1 MALFNYATREL
12 SAKIVYYGPGLSG
25 KTTNIEMVHKMLRPE
40 QKGRLISLPTQTDR
54 TLFFD
59 FLPIELGQIKGF
71 KVRFHLYTVPG
82 QVFYNATRRLVLQ
95 GVDGVVFVADSQR
108 EMINGDMESL
118 KNLMDNLSAYGKKL
132 EDLPFVLQYNK
143 RDLRSAAPVAELD
156 AALNSLHVPAFEA
169 VAPTGKGVTETLVG
183 ISRMVFAHLRK
194 TLLMPGEMA
203 AHDDIGDIADA
214 RIRKTFTTPPA
225 EPLEEITDIE
235 EIHDVG
241 VAPPAV
247 TPPARAKVPPP
258 TPIKV
263 PPPAPAKAAPPPP
276 VKVTPPAP
284 VKLTPPAP
292 VKLTPPAPVE
302 ERPQATVGE
311 VDLEPTSLRVREA
324 APPAWFEDLSGIE
337 EEIPEKKPEQPPR
350 APVEVAPP
358 APVEER
364 PQATVGEVD
373 LEPTSPRVA
382 AAAPPVGFEELSEI
396 EVEIKEKEPE
406 PPPPPTTRPFVAVP
420 VPPRP
425 SPPPPSVVV
434 SVTPPPPPPSFT
446 VSADS
451 EGSGLTFLKFEAPY
465 VSPAGQAVLPALFI
479 DAAGNPVR
487 LRIRVTM
494 DEG

>member
-25 KTTNIEMVHKMLRPE
+25 KTTNIEMVHKMLRAD

-108 EMINGDMESL
+108 EMINSDVESL

-143 RDLRSAAPVAELD
+143 RDLRSAAPVAELN
-156 AALNSLHVPAFEA
+156 AALNLQHVPAFEA
-169 VAPTGKGVTETLVG
+169 VAPTGKGVAETLVG
-183 ISRMVFAHLRK
+183 ISRMVFSHLRK

-203 AHDDIGDIADA
+203 AHDDIGDLADA
-214 RIRKTFTTPPA
+214 RIRKTFATPPA
-225 EPLEEITDIE
+225 EPIEEITDIE
-235 EIHDVG
+235 EIREVG
-241 VAPPAV
+241 EPFPAV
-247 TPPARAKVPPP
+247 TPPA
-258 TPIKV
+258 
-263 PPPAPAKAAPPPP
+263 P

-284 VKLTPPAP
+284 IKAAPTAPVEERPQAKMGEVDLEPTSLRVPEAAPPGWLEDLSEIKVEIPEMVPEPPPPAP
-292 VKLTPPAPVE
+292 VETAPPTPVE

-311 VDLEPTSLRVREA
+311 VDVEPMSPRVPE
-324 APPAWFEDLSGIE
+324 APPPAGFEELSEIKV
-337 EEIPEKKPEQPPR
+337 EIPEKVPEPPPP
-350 APVEVAPP
+350 APVETAPP
-358 APVEER
+358 TPVEER

-373 LEPTSPRVA
+373 VEPMSPRVPE
-382 AAAPPVGFEELSEI
+382 APPPAGSEELSEI
-396 EVEIKEKEPE
+396 EVEIPEKEPE
-406 PPPPPTTRPFVAVP
+406 RQ
-420 VPPRP
+420 
-425 SPPPPSVVV
+425 PPSVSM
-434 SVTPPPPPPSFT
+434 SVA
-446 VSADS
+446 V
-451 EGSGLTFLKFEAPY
+451 EGTGLTFLKFEAPF
-465 VSPAGQAVLPALFI
+465 VSPDGQAVLPALFI

-487 LRIRVTM
+487 LRIRVMM

>member
-40 QKGRLISLPTQTDR
+40 QKGRLISLPTETDR

-118 KNLMDNLSAYGKKL
+118 KNLMDNLSSYGKKL

-143 RDLRSAAPVAELD
+143 RDLRNAASAAELD
-156 AALNSLHVPAFEA
+156 AALNFLRVSTFEA

-203 AHDDIGDIADA
+203 AHDDIGDLADA
-214 RIRKTFTTPPA
+214 RIRKTFTTQAA
-225 EPLEEITDIE
+225 EPLEEISDVE
-235 EIHDVG
+235 EIPEEGEV
-241 VAPPAV
+241 
-247 TPPARAKVPPP
+247 ARAA
-258 TPIKV
+258 
-263 PPPAPAKAAPPPP
+263 APAAA
-276 VKVTPPAP
+276 VA
-284 VKLTPPAP
+284 
-292 VKLTPPAPVE
+292 
-302 ERPQATVGE
+302 E
-311 VDLEPTSLRVREA
+311 VDLDPTSLRSYDA
-324 APPAWFEDLSGIE
+324 Q
-337 EEIPEKKPEQPPR
+337 KPS
-350 APVEVAPP
+350 VE
-358 APVEER
+358 
-364 PQATVGEVD
+364 
-373 LEPTSPRVA
+373 
-382 AAAPPVGFEELSEI
+382 FEELSEI
-396 EVEIKEKEPE
+396 EVEIPEKGPE
-406 PPPPPTTRPFVAVP
+406 PPRPT
-420 VPPRP
+420 
-425 SPPPPSVVV
+425 
-434 SVTPPPPPPSFT
+434 PPPPSFT
-446 VSADS
+446 VSADV
-451 EGSGLTFLKFEAPY
+451 EGSGLTFLKFEAPF
-465 VSPAGQAVLPALFI
+465 VSPDGQAVLPALFI

-494 DEG
+494 DGE

>member
-40 QKGRLISLPTQTDR
+40 QKGRLISLPTETDR

-118 KNLMDNLSAYGKKL
+118 KNLMDNLSSYGKKL

-143 RDLRSAAPVAELD
+143 RDLRNAAPVAELD
-156 AALNSLHVPAFEA
+156 ASMNFLHVPTFEA

-203 AHDDIGDIADA
+203 AHDDIGDLADA
-214 RIRKTFTTPPA
+214 RIRKTFTTQAA
-225 EPLEEITDIE
+225 EPLEEISDLE
-235 EIHDVG
+235 EIPEGGDGAREAALEVS
-241 VAPPAV
+241 VA
-247 TPPARAKVPPP
+247 
-258 TPIKV
+258 
-263 PPPAPAKAAPPPP
+263 
-276 VKVTPPAP
+276 
-284 VKLTPPAP
+284 
-292 VKLTPPAPVE
+292 
-302 ERPQATVGE
+302 E
-311 VDLEPTSLRVREA
+311 VDLEPTSLRSAEAPKPSRE
-324 APPAWFEDLSGIE
+324 
-337 EEIPEKKPEQPPR
+337 
-350 APVEVAPP
+350 
-358 APVEER
+358 
-364 PQATVGEVD
+364 
-373 LEPTSPRVA
+373 
-382 AAAPPVGFEELSEI
+382 FEELSEI
-396 EVEIKEKEPE
+396 EIEAPEKA
-406 PPPPPTTRPFVAVP
+406 AV
-420 VPPRP
+420 
-425 SPPPPSVVV
+425 
-434 SVTPPPPPPSFT
+434 PPPPSFT
-446 VSADS
+446 VSADA
-451 EGSGLTFLKFEAPY
+451 EGSGLTFLKFEAPF
-465 VSPAGQAVLPALFI
+465 VSSEGQAVLPALFI

-494 DEG
+494 DGE